1 MPGSFQA
8 ERGRFVIP
16 LLFSHK
22 RYVRTALAY
31 SRRHGGLR
39 TDHRHYHVWQK
50 LKETN
55 LDHAYPLLA
64 NCYSDNLGCLGRD
77 PVAML
82 RSCLAMMLCG
92 ITSFTVWVGMMRD
105 DRLHAIISGFHPD
118 DTPGIGTFYD
128 FQDRL
133 LQRPRQPRTTT
144 RRPYRSRDRRDKAKQ
159 NKDKNDLRP
168 HKHIVNRLA
177 DRILDRP
184 FSNVPL
190 AATLEGY
197 GNFSALPAHE
207 QLLHCI
213 FFATFVARSVDLKLI
228 DLDHLYVAG
237 DGTKLATWANP
248 RGKKLCSCDNKG
260 KKAEDRCR
268 CLRAYHDARA
278 LWGWDSYRECWV
290 YGHSLY
296 ELTAYSLQHRCQ
308 LPLLVSLADCN
319 RHDSAH
325 CLALLYHA
333 CELFGLPIQTATL
346 DAAHDAMG
354 LFRLAVQRWHMA
366 LVIPLNE
373 RNKDNLRYAG
383 PLRLEKGVPIC
394 QADLPMHP
402 CGFCYDR
409 MRFKWRCPLA
419 ASSKTPDLTSCPHFA
434 KDCSDSSYGRVIY
447 TYPKENYR
455 LHTPIPRGSLFW
467 DLHKDARSCAERSV
481 KRKKDDCH
489 LRQTRTAGRDRW
501 FFRVMLAAMCQHIS
515 AWVTHAANRLN

>member
-1 MPGSFQA
+1 M
-8 ERGRFVIP
+8 IP
-16 LLFSHK
+16 PLSSHK
-22 RYVRTALAY
+22 HYVRSALAY

-55 LDHAYPLLA
+55 LDQAYPLLA
-64 NCYSDNLGCLGRD
+64 ILYSATMGCIGRD
-77 PVAML
+77 PVAMF

-92 ITSFTVWVGMMRD
+92 VTSFTVWVGMMRD
-105 DRLHAIISGFHPD
+105 DRFYALISGFHPD
-118 DTPGIGTFYD
+118 DTPGVGTFYG

-133 LQRPRQPRTTT
+133 LQRPRQPQTTT
-144 RRPYRSRDRRDKAKQ
+144 RRPYRSRDQRDRNKQ
-159 NKDKNDLRP
+159 HKDKNDLRP
-168 HKHIVNRLA
+168 HKNIVNRLA
-177 DRILDRP
+177 DRILARP
-184 FSNVPL
+184 VPDTSL

-197 GNFSALPAHE
+197 GLFSALPAYE
-207 QLLHCI
+207 RLLHCI
-213 FFATFVARSVDLKLI
+213 FFASFVARSVDLNLI
-228 DLDHLYVAG
+228 DLDHLHVAG

-260 KKAEDRCR
+260 KKAKDCCR
-268 CLRAYHDARA
+268 CLRAYHDAHA

-319 RHDSAH
+319 RHDSVH
-325 CLALLYHA
+325 CLALLQHA

-346 DAAHDAMG
+346 DAAHDALG
-354 LFRLAVQRWHMA
+354 LFRLAMQRWHMA

-383 PLRLEKGVPIC
+383 PLRFEKGVPVC

-402 CGFCYDR
+402 WGFCYDR
-409 MRFKWRCPLA
+409 LRFKWRCPLA
-419 ASSKTPDLTSCPHFA
+419 ATKKTPDRSSCPHFA
-434 KDCSDSSYGRVIY
+434 KDCSDSPYGRVVY

-455 LHTPIPRGSLFW
+455 LHTLIPRDSLLW

-481 KRKKDDCH
+481 KRKKDDFH
-489 LRQTRTAGRDRW
+489 LRQTRTADRDRW
-501 FFRVMLAAMCQHIS
+501 FFRVMLAAMCQHIC
-515 AWVTHAANRLN
+515 AWLTHAADRLN

>member
-1 MPGSFQA
+1 M
-8 ERGRFVIP
+8 IP
-16 LLFSHK
+16 PLSSHK
-22 RYVRTALAY
+22 RYVRSALAY

-64 NCYSDNLGCLGRD
+64 TLYSATMGCIGRD
-77 PVAML
+77 PVAMF

-92 ITSFTVWVGMMRD
+92 VTSFTVWVAMMRD
-105 DRLHAIISGFHPD
+105 DRFYALISGFPPD
-118 DTPGIGTFYD
+118 DTPGVGTFYG

-133 LQRPRQPRTTT
+133 LQRPRQSRTTT
-144 RRPYRSRDRRDKAKQ
+144 RRPCRSRDQRDRNKQ
-159 NKDKNDLRP
+159 HKDKNDLRP
-168 HKHIVNRLA
+168 HKNIINRLA
-177 DRILDRP
+177 DRLLARLSP
-184 FSNVPL
+184 NVSL

-197 GNFSALPAHE
+197 GLFSALPVHE
-207 QLLHCI
+207 RLLHCI
-213 FFATFVARSVDLKLI
+213 FFTSFVARSVELNLI
-228 DLDHLYVAG
+228 DLDHLHAAG

-268 CLRAYHDARA
+268 CLRAYHDAHA

-308 LPLLVSLADCN
+308 LPLVVSLADCN
-319 RHDSAH
+319 RHDSVH

-346 DAAHDAMG
+346 DAAHDALG
-354 LFRLAVQRWHMA
+354 LFRLAMQRWHMA

-373 RNKDNLRYAG
+373 RNKDNLRYPG

-394 QADLPMHP
+394 PADLPMHP
-402 CGFCYDR
+402 WAFCFDR
-409 MRFKWRCPLA
+409 LRFKWRCPLA
-419 ASSKTPDLTSCPHFA
+419 ATKKTPDLSSCPHFA
-434 KDCSDSSYGRVIY
+434 KHCSDSPYGRVLY

-455 LHTPIPRGSLFW
+455 LHTLIPRDSLLW

-481 KRKKDDCH
+481 KRKKNDFH
-489 LRQTRTAGRDRW
+489 LRETRTAGRDRW
-501 FFRVMLAAMCQHIS
+501 FFRVMLAAMCQHSS
-515 AWVTHAANRLN
+515 AWVTHAADRLN